1 MGTNQDEEVEIDL
14 LELFYALKRGFWLI
28 LIAGLLAAGV
38 AGMYTAF
45 VMKPVYTSSTMLY
58 VVNKSTALP
67 SLTDLQLGTQLSKD
81 YKVMITSRPVTQKVI
96 ENLDL
101 NMDHEALVVKI
112 SVDNPSDTRVLTISV
127 RDNDPYMAK
136 TIVDELAQVASA
148 RMAEIM
154 GSAPP
159 NIIEEGNLPTRK
171 TSPSISKNTMMGGV
185 LGVFLAMFLIVVEYL
200 LNDSI
205 RTPEDVEKY
214 LGLTVLGTI
223 PVFNEENAPR
233 KKGKK
238 EHQEEQRNPRSRKK
252 KTR

>member
-14 LELFYALKRGFWLI
+14 MELFYALKRGIWLI
-28 LIAGLLAAGV
+28 MTAGLLAAGI

-58 VVNKSTALP
+58 VVNKSTTLP
-67 SLTDLQLGTQLSKD
+67 SLSDLQLGTQLTKD
-81 YKVMITSRPVTQKVI
+81 YKVMITSRPVTRKVI

-101 NMDHEALVVKI
+101 DMDHETLVKKI

-127 RDNDPYMAK
+127 QDNDPYMAK
-136 TIVDELAQVASA
+136 LIADELASVASA

-154 GSAPP
+154 DSAPP

-185 LGVFLAMFLIVVEYL
+185 LGVFVVMFLIVVEYL
-200 LNDSI
+200 MNDSV
-205 RTPEDVEKY
+205 RTPEDVERY

-223 PVFNEENAPR
+223 PVFGDEKASGKAKR
-233 KKGKK
+233 KK
-238 EHQEEQRNPRSRKK
+238 RRKK
-252 KTR
+252 RHASQS